1 MRAAAVLG
9 PGIKPSNLEP
19 YRLPGVEIE
28 IFSARTP
35 GRLDALLVF
44 GGDGTLHHQLPF
56 LAASKTPLLIVP
68 TGSGNDFARGLG
80 IRNVDDALAAW
91 RRFIA
96 GEAKIREL
104 DLGVI
109 RGAGSPEKYFCNVA
123 SLGLDAAANRVAN
136 KFPRWLRAH
145 GGYLLAALIAMV
157 SDRPENVKLFTHAAT
172 GEWQVEITEPA
183 TLVAIA
189 NGPTYGG
196 GIRIAPNAR
205 NDDGELDVCFVSAA
219 GLWRLLH
226 LFRRVLRAEHLAMPE
241 VKVLRADRV
250 RLDTATSKEIYADG
264 EFAGTTPA
272 EFSVLPR
279 GLRVIGA

>member
-19 YRLPGVEIE
+19 FRLPGVELE
-28 IFSARTP
+28 NFSSANTQA
-35 GRLDALLVF
+35 LDALLIF
-44 GGDGTLHHQLPF
+44 GGDGTLHHELPF

-68 TGSGNDFARGLG
+68 TGSGNDFAHGLG
-80 IRNVDDALAAW
+80 IRTADDALELW
-91 RRFIA
+91 RRFISSA
-96 GEAKIREL
+96 AQLREL

-109 RGAGSPEKYFCNVA
+109 RAGNSPERYFCNVA

-136 KFPRWLRAH
+136 KFPRWLRGH
-145 GGYLLAALIAMV
+145 GGYLLAAIVAIV
-157 SDRPENVKLFTHAAT
+157 SDRTEKIRLLTRKDGT
-172 GEWQVEITEPA
+172 EWDMFADERA

-196 GIRIAPNAR
+196 GIRIAPNAE
-205 NDDGELDVCFVSAA
+205 NDDGRLDICFVRAA

-226 LFRRVLRAEHLAMPE
+226 LFRRVLRAEHGQMREVRFLHTEHLRIETAMP
-241 VKVLRADRV
+241 
-250 RLDTATSKEIYADG
+250 KEIYADG
-264 EFAGTTPA
+264 EFAGITPA

-279 GLRVIGA
+279 ALRVIAP